1 MRLKKLTL
9 WVVFIIFI
17 TSIPGC
23 FHSCDEDNIAGY
35 EPPDEETLN
44 SQ

>member
-1 MRLKKLTL
+1 MRLKKLAL

-23 FHSCDEDNIAGY
+23 FHSCDDDITGYKIPEED
-35 EPPDEETLN
+35 TSN